1 MVTPYYPTDWT
12 RHPLHIAVLSGN
24 KDAVEQQILDG
35 ANVNEYLS
43 WEGVPL
49 NIAINSAC
57 GVWDEGY
64 RDIIKLL
71 LENGA
76 DVNVVG
82 GRGGTPLHVAARIG
96 HVDFAEQLLAAG
108 ADVDSKVAES
118 RTPLHL
124 AAATG
129 RIPMVDFLLHAGAS
143 VNAVAD
149 CPGDDHSAMAR
160 LFPDSGMTP
169 LHVAAREGHV
179 EVVRKLIAAGAD
191 VTLRVAECRDARH
204 CGTQGL
210 TASELAR
217 RSKKEQNDAYDKL
230 LNLLDQ

>member
-1 MVTPYYPTDWT
+1 MVTFYNPTDWT

-35 ANVNEYLS
+35 ANVNENLS
-43 WEGVPL
+43 REGAPL
-49 NIAINSAC
+49 HIAINSAS
-57 GVWDEGY
+57 GDVVDIGY
-64 RDIIKLL
+64 RDIVKLL

-82 GRGGTPLHVAARIG
+82 AHGTPLHVAARIG
-96 HVDFAEQLLAAG
+96 HVDFAENLLAAG
-108 ADVDSKVAES
+108 ADVDSKAAEG

-129 RIPMVDFLLHAGAS
+129 QIPMVDFLLNAGAS

-149 CPGDDHSAMAR
+149 CLGDGLIAR
-160 LFPDSGMTP
+160 LFPDSGMAP
-169 LHVAAREGHV
+169 LHVSAREGHV

-191 VTLRVAECRDARH
+191 VTLRVAECHDAKY
-204 CGTQGL
+204 CGTQGF
-210 TASELAR
+210 TASELAQ
-217 RSKKEQNDAYDKL
+217 RSQKEQNDANDKL
-230 LNLLDQ
+230 LKLLDQ